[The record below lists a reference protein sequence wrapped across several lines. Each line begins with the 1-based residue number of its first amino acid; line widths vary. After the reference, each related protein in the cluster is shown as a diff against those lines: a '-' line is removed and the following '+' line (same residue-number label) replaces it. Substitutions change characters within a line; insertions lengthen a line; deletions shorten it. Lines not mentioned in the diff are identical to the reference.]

1 MQIEINDLDET
12 LTENFITFCC
22 EELDIKPEILTVDG
36 WETPFPKNQ
45 KATGLCYE
53 INNGE
58 YWIMTQTKNRN
69 LTEVYITIA
78 HEMVHVKQ
86 FIKQNLSDKYSK
98 KRPHHDR
105 WWEREANAKSVELV
119 KKYVDI
125 LYNMA

>member
-22 EELDIKPEILTVDG
+22 EELNIKPEILTVDG

>member
-12 LTENFITFCC
+12 LTENFINFCC

-53 INNGE
+53 VNNGE

-86 FIKQNLSDKYSK
+86 FIKQGLSDKYSD

-125 LYNMA
+125 LYNMV